1 MGCPDKFQRKEN
13 NLRLSKDL
21 EKYLDLINEKISN
34 FKETIK
40 ELKEEKS
47 I

>member
-1 MGCPDKFQRKEN
+1 
-13 NLRLSKDL
+13 L
-21 EKYLDLINEKISN
+21 EKHLDLINEKISN
-34 FKETIK
+34 FEETIK